1 MNALKYSKAC
11 EQMSEAQWLEFCRF
25 WRLVDSSEARSHKLR
40 IQVPGMKRSL
50 FPYQAYL
57 IWWQLLQNGSSIRGG
72 ICGDEM
78 GLGKVSSPDS
88 DVI

>member
-25 WRLVDSSEARSHKLR
+25 WRIVDGSEARSHKLR
-40 IQVPGMKRSL
+40 IQVPGMKMSL

-57 IWWQLLQNGSSIRGG
+57 VWWQLMQIWSPIRGG

-78 GLGKVSSPDS
+78 GLGKVSSPGS